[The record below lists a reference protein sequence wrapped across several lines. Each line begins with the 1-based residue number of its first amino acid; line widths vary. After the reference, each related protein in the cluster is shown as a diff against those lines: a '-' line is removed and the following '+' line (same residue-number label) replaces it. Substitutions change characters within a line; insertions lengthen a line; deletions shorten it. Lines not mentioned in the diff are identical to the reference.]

1 MSKEQEPNNR
11 VDNLYRIRH
20 SSAHVMA
27 QAILELFPQAK
38 LAIGPP
44 IEEGFYY
51 DFDLPRPLTPED
63 LVVIER
69 RMKEIIQGGHS
80 FQCREVTLAEA
91 REMFRDQPYKLE
103 LIQNI
108 LNTVL
113 NEDGQPLSEVQDA
126 KLTTFRHDSFED
138 LCRGPHVA
146 NTCEINPEAI
156 KILST
161 AGAYWRGDEHRP
173 MLQRIYGTAWK
184 TYEDLQDY
192 LRRVEEAKQRD
203 HRRLGKRL
211 DLFSTSEAVG
221 PGLTLWHPK
230 GALVRYLAE
239 RFSQESHLLNGYQ
252 WVYTPHIGR
261 AGLWRTSGHLD
272 FYKDSMFSPIESEGD
287 EYYLKPMNCPF
298 HAEIYKS
305 QPRSYRD
312 LPLRFAEFGTVY
324 RYERSGVLHGLTR
337 VRACSA
343 LFGG

>member
-108 LNTVL
+108 LNAVL

-161 AGAYWRGDEHRP
+161 AGAYWRVMSTGRCCNGFTAQLGRLMRISRIISDESKK
-173 MLQRIYGTAWK
+173 QSSAIT
-184 TYEDLQDY
+184 EDSGRGLIF
-192 LRRVEEAKQRD
+192 LAPVRRSDPV
-203 HRRLGKRL
+203 
-211 DLFSTSEAVG
+211 
-221 PGLTLWHPK
+221 
-230 GALVRYLAE
+230 
-239 RFSQESHLLNGYQ
+239 
-252 WVYTPHIGR
+252 
-261 AGLWRTSGHLD
+261 
-272 FYKDSMFSPIESEGD
+272 
-287 EYYLKPMNCPF
+287 
-298 HAEIYKS
+298 
-305 QPRSYRD
+305 
-312 LPLRFAEFGTVY
+312 
-324 RYERSGVLHGLTR
+324 
-337 VRACSA
+337 
-343 LFGG
+343 